1 VKRLRNTNLILAVV
15 LTLAFSLRTVGINW
29 DDYTHIHPDER
40 FLTSILSR
48 IGHIDNLTQNA
59 RERCQ
64 DEKLSY
70 YFFNT
75 NCSFFNPNN
84 VDNGSFAYGTLPL
97 FIVYGSAQL
106 TAQLNLVG
114 FENPKD
120 WTTYDYLQIVGRLI
134 SALADTVTILFIYL
148 IGRRLFS
155 SWHGLL
161 AACLYTFAV
170 LPIQLSHFWT
180 VDPFANLFFVV
191 GLFASVE
198 ISLRDQF
205 WPFGVFGLALGAA
218 VASRVNLLPM
228 AILVP
233 AALLIRWQQITQD
246 ETQSRQRWIFSAT
259 LLTLITASISLVT
272 FRIFQPY
279 AFAGPTFI
287 NWNLN
292 PKWIEDIGYVSQL
305 SSTPSDGWPPSVQWF
320 NRLHYVYPWFN
331 MSVWGMG
338 PVLGSAA
345 SVALLT
351 AIIDQ
356 LRKRRLSPTLGLLTV
371 WVVVYFAIMGGL
383 HQMTMRYYLPLYS
396 ALVLLVAWG
405 VLSLPKRWGFRL
417 IGLIVAATVIWALA
431 FTSIYLQPLTRV
443 DASRWITEQV
453 PATITLQDNK
463 GGSLSTTVSQDAFRY
478 PLQTA
483 FKGESYLGKPF
494 EVTANQQF
502 RHFEIVFTDPSVT
515 QTTIQLL
522 KELDNDQRNTVFEF
536 SLNSDEQG
544 HVRFDTRDFPNF
556 PGIPPGIYRWHISN
570 DWQVNRDFR
579 YFMFVSTW
587 ETDGRPVD
595 TTAEF
600 LSPFEPVKYALISPK
615 SPLEFRASTEFT
627 ATHVLIPHV
636 MGAVRQIILQLDD
649 GQIKANLASTE
660 HENQALGSQ
669 QLFELDEPIRLK
681 PNQQIQIISSDPIYV
696 TGSAIVTEGSWD
708 DSLPLAFCPRR
719 DKGSLWQQLTNLYPL
734 CDKTNPYALGYFGEL
749 PLNMAETDT
758 EAKYRRMSDIL
769 VKADYLVMS
778 SNRFYD
784 ALPRVQRRF
793 SMSDNYYNQLFAGN
807 LDYDLLKEFSRSP
820 YFLGITLND
829 QVMPTSKSPMWLN
842 ELEAEEAFTVYDHP
856 AVFVFKNRGF
866 TVDKLSSELP
876 SQLDERNRLN
886 LRQLPAATFTYPSEP
901 SQDTDSLN
909 SLLLWVGGF
918 FLLGWISMPLMYV
931 LFPSLPLRGFTI
943 GRGFSWLFLAFIA
956 WWLDASLHI
965 PSWTQAGL
973 WVLVV
978 LLIGL
983 NALIAVRKRNELII
997 YVKQH
1002 WRAFLLGELMF
1013 FVALG
1018 IGLVL
1023 RAVDPDLWHLS
1034 RGGEKPMD
1042 FAYLNAVLR
1051 TSVFPPPNPWLA
1063 GFAINYYYFGFVLAS
1078 VPIKLGN
1085 FIPAIGANLV
1095 LSTLYGIV
1103 FTNIFVLAWSL
1114 LASAKRN
1121 MRISLAL
1128 VGVAMVMLAGN
1139 LGTLQLLLDRDFHL
1153 APNRWYWYPTRILGE
1168 SANGAGGAINEMP
1181 FFSFLFGDLHAH
1193 ILALLPV
1200 TLFLIISISLIQ
1212 CRRMWLGLLLGC
1224 VTGIIYMSNTWD
1236 VLLYAPLGAA
1246 VMWLATGSIRR
1257 FVRLSIFVVLGG
1269 VIAMAPFYLKFNL
1282 GETSGF
1288 ELWRGER
1295 SLLEAFL
1302 LVWGVP
1308 IGIVSIWLIYRVKD
1322 TFFRWTR
1329 VPIQYGIIG
1338 SIIIVLML
1346 LSSQLATSILCLVL
1360 ISAGLILAARDEL
1373 GYRPVHLGIS
1383 FVFAVLFLTENI
1395 VVKGDVGRMNTVFK
1409 ISFQLW
1415 LWLGLLIPII
1425 LLKMLNN
1432 RRYIPVIL
1440 SLILIGFGLL
1450 YPITS
1455 IPARYDDNQTG
1466 DITFDGNHFM
1476 NTMVINN
1483 QEGSIVTAD
1492 DRALIAFM
1500 RSTIKG
1506 FPVIAEWY
1514 ETEYSWNS
1522 RIAIQTGF
1530 SSVIGW
1536 RNHMRQQYPYQLDE
1550 IDKRIQDIQL
1560 LYIGNDI
1567 KQTNRIISDYD
1578 IQYIVV
1584 GELEL
1589 SKSTPEALANFE
1601 TMLKEGELKLD
1612 YQNAKTRLYQVIE
1625 LHQ

>member
-1 VKRLRNTNLILAVV
+1 VKRLRNTNLILAVI
-15 LTLAFSLRTVGINW
+15 LILAFSLRILGINW

-48 IGHIDNLTQNA
+48 IGHADNLTQNA

-64 DEKLSY
+64 NEKLSY

-97 FIVYGSAQL
+97 FMVYGSAEL
-106 TAQLNLVG
+106 TAQLNLGG

-120 WTTYDYLQIVGRLI
+120 WMTYDYLQIVGRFM
-134 SALADTVTILFIYL
+134 SALADIATTLFIYL

-155 SWHGLL
+155 SKHGLL
-161 AACLYTFAV
+161 AACLYAFAV
-170 LPIQLSHFWT
+170 LPIQLAHFWT
-180 VDPFANLFFVV
+180 VDSFANLFFVV

-198 ISLRDQF
+198 ISFRDRF
-205 WPFGVFGLALGAA
+205 WPFGMFGLALGAA

-233 AALLIRWQQITQD
+233 TALLIEWQQITRD
-246 ETQSRQRWIFSAT
+246 ETQFRRRWLLSAA
-259 LLTLITASISLVT
+259 LLTLITASIGLVT
-272 FRIFQPY
+272 FRVFQPY
-279 AFAGPTFI
+279 AFVGPTFT

-338 PVLGSAA
+338 LVLGGTAT
-345 SVALLT
+345 VALLA

-356 LRKRRLSPTLGLLTV
+356 LRKRRLSPALGLLTV
-371 WVVVYFAIMGGL
+371 WVVVYFAFMGGL

-405 VLSLPKRWGFRL
+405 VWSLPKRWGFRL
-417 IGLIVAATVIWALA
+417 MGLIIAGTVIWALA
-431 FTSIYLQPLTRV
+431 FTTIYLQPLTRV
-443 DASRWITEQV
+443 EASRWITEQV
-453 PATITLQDNK
+453 PATITLQDNM
-463 GGSLSTTVSQDAFRY
+463 GDSLPTTVSQDAFRY

-494 EVTANQQF
+494 EVTENQQF
-502 RHFEIVFTDPSVT
+502 RHFGITFTDPIVT

-522 KELDNDQRNTVFEF
+522 KELGDDQRNTVFEF

-544 HVRFDTRDFPNF
+544 HVRFDTGDFPNF
-556 PGIPPGIYRWHISN
+556 PGIPPGVYRWHILN

-587 ETDGRPVD
+587 ETDGGLVD
-595 TTAEF
+595 TTPEF
-600 LSPFEPVKYALISPK
+600 LSPFEPVKYAIVSPE
-615 SPLEFRASTEFT
+615 SPLMFRASTEFT
-627 ATHVLIPHV
+627 ATRILIPHV
-636 MGAVRQIILQLDD
+636 MGAVGQMILQLDD
-649 GQIKANLASTE
+649 GQIKANLVSTE
-660 HENQALGSQ
+660 HENQQLGSQ
-669 QLFELDEPIRLK
+669 LIYELEEPIQLK
-681 PNQQIQIISSDPIYV
+681 PNQQIQIISSDATYI

-734 CDKTNPYALGYFGEL
+734 CDKTNPYASGYFNEL

-758 EAKYRRMSDIL
+758 EVKYRRMSDNL
-769 VKADYLVMS
+769 TKADYLVMS

-793 SMSDNYYNQLFAGN
+793 SMSDNFYNQLFAGN
-807 LDYDLLKEFSRSP
+807 LGYDLLKEFSRSP
-820 YFLGITLND
+820 NFLGVPLND
-829 QVMPTSKSPMWLN
+829 HVLPTSNSPIWLN

-866 TVDKLSSELP
+866 TADKLSSKLP
-876 SQLDERNRLN
+876 SQRDERNRLN
-886 LRQLPAATFTYPSEP
+886 LRQLPAATFTYPSDS

-909 SLLLWVGGF
+909 TLLLWAGGF

-931 LFPSLPLRGFTI
+931 LFPNLPLRGFTI
-943 GRGFSWLFLAFIA
+943 GRGFSWLFLAFLA
-956 WWLDASLHI
+956 WWLDASLHV

-973 WVLVV
+973 WVLVALWAGINV
-978 LLIGL
+978 
-983 NALIAVRKRNELII
+983 LIAVRKRNELLT

-1002 WRAFLLGELMF
+1002 WRAFVLAELMF
-1013 FVALG
+1013 LVALS
-1018 IGLVL
+1018 IGLML
-1023 RAVDPDLWHLS
+1023 RAVNPDLWHLA

-1063 GFAINYYYFGFVLAS
+1063 GFEINYYYFGFVLAS

-1085 FIPAIGANLV
+1085 FIPAIGVNLV
-1095 LSTLYGIV
+1095 LATLYCIV
-1103 FTNIFVLAWSL
+1103 FTNIFVLSWSVL
-1114 LASAKRN
+1114 VSAKRFL
-1121 MRISLAL
+1121 RISLAL
-1128 VGVAMVMLAGN
+1128 VGVVMVMLAGN

-1153 APNRWYWYPTRILGE
+1153 APNRWYWHPTRILGE
-1168 SANGAGGAINEMP
+1168 SSNGAGGAINEMP
-1181 FFSFLFGDLHAH
+1181 LFSFLFGDLHAH
-1193 ILALLPV
+1193 IVALLPV
-1200 TLFLIISISLIQ
+1200 TLFLIISISLIRR
-1212 CRRMWLGLLLGC
+1212 CRLWLGLLLGC
-1224 VTGIIYMSNTWD
+1224 LAGLIYMSNTWD
-1236 VLLYAPLGAA
+1236 VLLYIPLGAF
-1246 VMWLATGSIRR
+1246 VMWLATGSVSR
-1257 FVRLSIFVVLGG
+1257 FIKLSIFVVLGG
-1269 VIAMAPFYLKFNL
+1269 LITIAPFFLKFNL
-1282 GETSGF
+1282 GGTSGF
-1288 ELWRGER
+1288 ELWQEER
-1295 SLLEAFL
+1295 SLVEPFL
-1302 LVWGVP
+1302 LVWGIP
-1308 IGIVSIWLIYRVKD
+1308 IGITTIWLIYRIKH
-1322 TFFRWTR
+1322 TFFQWIRTP
-1329 VPIQYGIIG
+1329 VEYGIIG
-1338 SIIIVLML
+1338 PVIIALMVMP
-1346 LSSQLATSILCLVL
+1346 SQLATSVLCLVL
-1360 ISAGLILAARDEL
+1360 ISGGLILAFRDESD
-1373 GYRPVHLGIS
+1373 YRPIHLGIS
-1383 FVFAVLFLTENI
+1383 LVFAVLFLIEYV

-1409 ISFQLW
+1409 ISFQVW
-1415 LWLGLLIPII
+1415 IWLGLLIPLI
-1425 LLKMLNN
+1425 LMKLVNN
-1432 RRYIPVIL
+1432 RRYLDVAL
-1440 SLILIGFGLL
+1440 CLILIGFGLL

-1466 DITFDGNHFM
+1466 DITLDGNHFM
-1476 NTMVINN
+1476 NTMVLNN
-1483 QEGSIVTAD
+1483 KEGSIVTAD
-1492 DRALIAFM
+1492 DRALIEFM
-1500 RSTIKG
+1500 RSTIND

-1522 RIAIQTGF
+1522 RIATQTGF

-1560 LYIGNDI
+1560 LYTGNDI
-1567 KQTNRIISDYD
+1567 KQTDRIIANYD

-1589 SKSTPEALANFE
+1589 SKSTPEALDNFE
-1601 TMLKEGELKLD
+1601 TMLKQEKLKLI
-1612 YQNAKTRLYQVIE
+1612 YQSTKTRLYQVIE
-1625 LHQ
+1625 PQQ